1 MRSYRTPVGI
11 QRKRRPPRISV
22 NHDPDAPSS
31 DSDSDSDDDGQPLS
45 LAQQR
50 RRSAMPGSASSVPS
64 PHARLGGGPSTPSY
78 VSTTIPVRRTVA
90 DFEESDAVLIGRP
103 VSPYGAPYAA
113 AADGVYNPLSWKPA
127 PRPERPQFLIGPSSS
142 LRTTGAGGLAASLK
156 AHKPSRLRSGR
167 HAEMDDDTASN
178 ASSFDSPAG
187 PSLRA
192 PRSSAGGSTTREPPI
207 VAPDSSSFFTTYQPS
222 LHEPGRHRPP
232 PHEGSA
238 LDTGLYGLK
247 RSFAQFKLDTRM
259 AVHRVRS
266 LAGLSL
272 LTRVQAKRKTGM

>member
-1 MRSYRTPVGI
+1 
-11 QRKRRPPRISV
+11 
-22 NHDPDAPSS
+22 
-31 DSDSDSDDDGQPLS
+31 
-45 LAQQR
+45 
-50 RRSAMPGSASSVPS
+50 MPGSASSAPS
-64 PHARLGGGPSTPSY
+64 PHARLGVGTTTPGY
-78 VSTTIPVRRTVA
+78 ISTTIPVRRTVA

-113 AADGVYNPLSWKPA
+113 AADGVYNPLNWKPA
-127 PRPERPQFLIGPSSS
+127 PRPERPHMLIGPSSS
-142 LRTTGAGGLAASLK
+142 LRTVSHGGLAASIK
-156 AHKPSRLRSGR
+156 GHKPSRLRSGR
-167 HAEMDDDTASN
+167 HAEQDDDTASN

-187 PSLRA
+187 PSLRGG
-192 PRSSAGGSTTREPPI
+192 RTSATGSASTREPPI

-238 LDTGLYGLK
+238 FDSGLYGLK

-266 LAGLSL
+266 P
-272 LTRVQAKRKTGM
+272 LTWPC